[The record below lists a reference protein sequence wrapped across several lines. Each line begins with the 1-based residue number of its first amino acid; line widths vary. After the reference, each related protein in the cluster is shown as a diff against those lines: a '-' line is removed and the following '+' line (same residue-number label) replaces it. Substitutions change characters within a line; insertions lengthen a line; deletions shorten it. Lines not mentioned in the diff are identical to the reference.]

1 MIPEIED
8 MVCTKIQIG
17 IKEYDNHS
25 MLQYYGFNAMSFDK
39 LNVNYWVDST
49 NLFAKDDKLE
59 VDTNTME
66 VTLNGMDKSSIG
78 NDWDNFELQ
87 PGTNQIKTVLSS
99 WNTTPPTLKLTYREA
114 FL

>member
-1 MIPEIED
+1 

-78 NDWDNFELQ
+78 KIGNDWDNFELQ